1 MEPRPGDE
9 CCIRRGN
16 PAIKE
21 GMTDEP
27 APTAAYYRQ
36 IAREIREYAQ
46 DAHLP
51 EVRRDLLDLAER
63 FDRMA
68 LYVEKRD
75 PSRGRIPRPQGQ
87 PE

>member
-1 MEPRPGDE
+1 VCLSDGENPRFKD
-9 CCIRRGN
+9 
-16 PAIKE
+16 

-36 IAREIREYAQ
+36 VARQIRGYAR
-46 DAHLP
+46 DAQLP

-68 LYVEKRD
+68 LFVEKRY
-75 PSRGRIPRPQGQ
+75 PNRRGIPVPQS
-87 PE
+87 ESE